1 MHTEWKLEAKD
12 MKTFKYCPSCGSR
25 DIVFD
30 GIKEFT
36 CGDCSFTYFQNVAA
50 AAGIILECEEKV
62 VLLRRNQ
69 EPGKGL
75 LDLPGGFTDPQET
88 AEEGARREIRE
99 ELKIDVGALHYLG
112 SHPNTY
118 EFKDVR
124 YHSCDL
130 LFYTKIDTFP
140 TEFDATEI
148 EELVFMDLMEI
159 PDDEIAFESMKM
171 GLKLLRD
178 SRSSQ

>member
-1 MHTEWKLEAKD
+1 MHTEWELEAKD
-12 MKTFKYCPSCGSR
+12 MKIFNYCPSCGSR
-25 DIVFD
+25 DIAFD

-50 AAGIILECEEKV
+50 AAGTILECEGKI
-62 VLLRRNQ
+62 VLIRRKQ

-75 LDLPGGFTDPQET
+75 LDLPGGFTDPQES

-99 ELKIDVGALHYLG
+99 ELKIDVDTLQYLG

-118 EFKDVR
+118 EFKGVC

-130 LFYTKIDTFP
+130 LFYSKIDAFP
-140 TEFDATEI
+140 TEFDETEV

-159 PDDEIAFESMKM
+159 PEDEIAFESIKI
-171 GLKLLRD
+171 GLKLFRD
-178 SRSSQ
+178 WRSR